1 MEEDEPLENSNN
13 MTFNETI
20 KPDSVDLS
28 KKVEVAFHNI
38 LYVRGVYPSDLFESC
53 KKYDVPIFR
62 SRHVLLTSYISGVVS
77 QVVEEI
83 SKGFVNKLI
92 LAIQDATTPPYE
104 PLEHFVFD
112 FQYLVDPIT
121 NFEDESDRD
130 IRPMTGVGTLAD
142 AHVHLRAF
150 LMKINQCNKQITELP
165 QRGSLTWTTF
175 LELNDPTKEPVSES
189 TKKSDLP
196 PQWVPASDPIALK
209 AQVQKSIKIQDFAS
223 SSRTTLTREPKKR
236 LIPFKSEGL
245 GMIQL
250 QMFVIEHPQKASLLQ
265 EQQAT
270 QPHNDTWY
278 LWNPDGVRPKKDD
291 WLRTE
296 EIEFNP
302 TELT

>member
-1 MEEDEPLENSNN
+1 MEGDDEPLQNSNN

-20 KPDSVDLS
+20 KVIAEFL
-28 KKVEVAFHNI
+28 EVAFHNI

-83 SKGFVNKLI
+83 SKGLVNKLI
-92 LAIQDATTPPYE
+92 LAIQDGTNPPYE

-130 IRPMTGVGTLAD
+130 IRPMAGVGTLAD

-150 LMKINQCNKQITELP
+150 LMKINQSNKQITELP
-165 QRGSLTWTTF
+165 RRELTWTTL
-175 LELNDPTKEPVSES
+175 LELNDPNKEPISES

-196 PQWVPASDPIALK
+196 PQWVPASDPMALK
-209 AQVQKSIKIQDFAS
+209 AQVQKSIKVQDFAS
-223 SSRTTLTREPKKR
+223 SSRPTLAPPPKKR
-236 LIPFKSEGL
+236 LIPLKSEGL

-250 QMFVIEHPQKASLLQ
+250 QMFVIEHPQKASLVQ

-270 QPHNDTWY
+270 QPEVGH
-278 LWNPDGVRPKKDD
+278 K
-291 WLRTE
+291 
-296 EIEFNP
+296 
-302 TELT
+302 